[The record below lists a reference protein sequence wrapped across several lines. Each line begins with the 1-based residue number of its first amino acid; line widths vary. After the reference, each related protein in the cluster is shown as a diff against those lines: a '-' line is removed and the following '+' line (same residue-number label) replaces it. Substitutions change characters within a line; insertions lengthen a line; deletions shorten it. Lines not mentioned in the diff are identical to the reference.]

1 MDYRNFTC
9 TSFCMHNQHLSSL
22 LHKYGITND
31 YCLQE
36 MINASRKL
44 INAQIVLATSNLLET
59 VKTKVV
65 RISKRFTK

>member
-1 MDYRNFTC
+1 MIDGSRN
-9 TSFCMHNQHLSSL
+9 
-22 LHKYGITND
+22 
-31 YCLQE
+31 
-36 MINASRKL
+36 L